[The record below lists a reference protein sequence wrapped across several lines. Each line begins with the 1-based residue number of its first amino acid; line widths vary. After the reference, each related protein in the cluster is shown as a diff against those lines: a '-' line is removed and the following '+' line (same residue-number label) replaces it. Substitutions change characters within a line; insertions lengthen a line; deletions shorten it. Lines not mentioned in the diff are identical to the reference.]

1 MSTLDD
7 DIRAAKELGISY
19 GKYKSLTYNP
29 QKTTPSPAPTIAK
42 KPKRK
47 PRKFTDQQAF
57 ELWQAG
63 HTDAQ
68 IGAAV
73 GVSRAYIQRWRD
85 QLELPSTS
93 KTPVDTK
100 KYRLAVLQDGTYAI
114 KDEL

>member
-19 GKYKSLTYNP
+19 GKYKSLTFNP
-29 QKTTPSPAPTIAK
+29 SKVVPTPAPTIK
-42 KPKRK
+42 QKPKRK
-47 PRKFTDQQAF
+47 KRKFTDQQAF
-57 ELWQAG
+57 ALWQKG

-100 KYRLAVLQDGTYAI
+100 KYRLAILQDGIYAI